1 MKVEVLFGGKTRFAI
16 LEALAEAEQPMTAY
30 QIAMT
35 KGLDPAATYRC
46 LTEFAEFGIVESNIK
61 KRNQISYKLSGGTG
75 KAAATFLRSLEQK
88 TSESVDLEKWLSPE
102 MQAERRAK
110 IVRLE
115 QLKSSFKGADERKGI
130 EELMSKRVAGEL
142 SALIASS
149 QIAFNEL
156 FKQEDGTFIL
166 RDRNDKF
173 GS

>member
-1 MKVEVLFGGKTRFAI
+1 MKAKVLFGGKTRFAT
-16 LEALAEAEQPMTAY
+16 LEALAEAKRPMTAY
-30 QIAMT
+30 QIAMS

-46 LTEFAEFGIVESNIK
+46 LTEFAEFGIVKPQIK
-61 KRNQISYKLSGGTG
+61 ERNQISYKLSEGTG

-110 IVRLE
+110 IVRLGSRR
-115 QLKSSFKGADERKGI
+115 LKPSFKEVGGRKGI
-130 EELMSKRVAGEL
+130 GELMSNRIAGEL

-156 FKQEDGTFIL
+156 FRQEDGTFIL
-166 RDRNDKF
+166 RA
-173 GS
+173 